1 MNHYENIRLASKAD
15 IQQLTML
22 INTAY
27 RTPGGWTTEAG
38 MILGDRIQEQQLYEL
53 LNSAH
58 FQLFVLEIENKL
70 FGCIGVSL
78 GQQVAEIGSFA
89 VAPAEQNS
97 GYGKQLLDFA
107 ESHIFEIF
115 KKNVIQISVLN
126 VRTELLAYYQRRGYQ
141 LTEKI
146 EAYPLGQKVGE
157 PLIPVHLLILE
168 KNHQINMIS

>member
-1 MNHYENIRLASKAD
+1 MNHYKNIRLASKAD
-15 IQQLTML
+15 IQQLTIL

-27 RTPGGWTTEAG
+27 RTLDGWTTEAG
-38 MILGDRIQEQQLYEL
+38 MIQGDRIQEKQLYDL
-53 LNSAH
+53 LNLEN
-58 FQLFVLEIENKL
+58 FQLFVLEIDNKL
-70 FGCIGVSL
+70 LGCIGVSL

-115 KKNVIQISVLN
+115 KKNVIQMSLLN
-126 VRTELLAYYQRRGYQ
+126 VRTELLVYYQRHGYQ

-146 EAYPLGQKVGE
+146 EAYPLGQKLGE
-157 PLIPVHLLILE
+157 PLIPLHLLILE
-168 KNHQINMIS
+168 KIIRSI

>member
-1 MNHYENIRLASKAD
+1 MASKAD
-15 IQQLTML
+15 IQQLTIL

-27 RTPGGWTTEAG
+27 RTLDGWTTEAG
-38 MILGDRIQEQQLYEL
+38 MIQGDRIQEKQLYDL
-53 LNSAH
+53 LNLEN
-58 FQLFVLEIENKL
+58 FQLFVLEIDNKL
-70 FGCIGVSL
+70 LGCIGVSL

-115 KKNVIQISVLN
+115 KKKVIQMSVLN
-126 VRTELLAYYQRRGYQ
+126 VRIELLAYYQRRGYQ

-146 EAYPLGQKVGE
+146 EAYPLGQNVGE
-157 PLIPVHLLILE
+157 PLIPLHLLILE
-168 KNHQINMIS
+168 KIIRSI

>member
-1 MNHYENIRLASKAD
+1 MNHYKNIRLANKAD
-15 IQQLTML
+15 VQQLTML

-38 MILGDRIQEQQLYEL
+38 MIQGDRIQEKQLYDL
-53 LNSAH
+53 LNLEN
-58 FQLFVLEIENKL
+58 FQLFVLEIDNKL
-70 FGCIGVSL
+70 LGCIGVSL

-115 KKNVIQISVLN
+115 KKKVIQMSVLN
-126 VRTELLAYYQRRGYQ
+126 VRIELLAYYQRRGYQ

-146 EAYPLGQKVGE
+146 EAYPLGQNVGE
-157 PLIPVHLLILE
+157 PLIPLHLLILE
-168 KNHQINMIS
+168 KISKSI

>member
-1 MNHYENIRLASKAD
+1 MNHYKNIRLASKAD
-15 IQQLTML
+15 IQQLTIL

-27 RTPGGWTTEAG
+27 RTLGGWTTEAG
-38 MILGDRIQEQQLYEL
+38 MIQGDRIQEQQLHDL

-70 FGCIGVSL
+70 LGCIGVSL
-78 GQQVAEIGSFA
+78 GQQIAEIGSFA
-89 VAPAEQNS
+89 VVPAEQNS

-115 KKNVIQISVLN
+115 KKNVIQMSVLN

-146 EAYPLGQKVGE
+146 EAYPLGQNVGE
-157 PLIPVHLLILE
+157 PLIPLHLLILE
-168 KNHQINMIS
+168 KISKSI

>member
-1 MNHYENIRLASKAD
+1 MNHYKNIRLASKAD
-15 IQQLTML
+15 VQQLTIL

-27 RTPGGWTTEAG
+27 RTRGGWTTEEG
-38 MILGDRIQEQQLYEL
+38 MIQGDRIQEQQLYEL
-53 LNSAH
+53 LNSAD

-70 FGCIGVSL
+70 LGCIGVSL

-115 KKNVIQISVLN
+115 KKNVIQMSVLN
-126 VRTELLAYYQRRGYQ
+126 VRTELLAYYQRHGYQ

-146 EAYPLGQKVGE
+146 EAYPLGQKLGE
-157 PLIPVHLLILE
+157 PLIPLHLLILE
-168 KNHQINMIS
+168 KIIRSI

>member
-1 MNHYENIRLASKAD
+1 MNHYKNIRLASKAD
-15 IQQLTML
+15 IQQLTIL

-27 RTPGGWTTEAG
+27 RTLDGWTTEAG
-38 MILGDRIQEQQLYEL
+38 MIQGDRIQEKQLYDL
-53 LNSAH
+53 LNLEN
-58 FQLFVLEIENKL
+58 FQLFVLEIDNKL
-70 FGCIGVSL
+70 LGCIGVSL

-115 KKNVIQISVLN
+115 KKNVIQMSLLN
-126 VRTELLAYYQRRGYQ
+126 VRTELLAYYQRHGYQ

-146 EAYPLGQKVGE
+146 EAYPLGQKLGE
-157 PLIPVHLLILE
+157 PLIPLHLLILE
-168 KNHQINMIS
+168 KIIRSI

>member
-1 MNHYENIRLASKAD
+1 MNHYKNIRLASKAD

-38 MILGDRIQEQQLYEL
+38 MIQGDRIQEQQLHDL
-53 LNSAH
+53 LNSAD

-70 FGCIGVSL
+70 LGCIGVSL

-115 KKNVIQISVLN
+115 KKNVIQMSVLN
-126 VRTELLAYYQRRGYQ
+126 VRTELLAYYQRHGYQ

-146 EAYPLGQKVGE
+146 EAYPLGQKLGE
-157 PLIPVHLLILE
+157 PLIPLHLLILE
-168 KNHQINMIS
+168 KIIRSI

>member
-1 MNHYENIRLASKAD
+1 MNHYKNIRLASKAD
-15 IQQLTML
+15 IQQLTIL

-27 RTPGGWTTEAG
+27 RTRGGWTTEEG
-38 MILGDRIQEQQLYEL
+38 MIQGDRIQEKQLYDL
-53 LNSAH
+53 LNLEN
-58 FQLFVLEIENKL
+58 FQLFVLEIDNKL
-70 FGCIGVSL
+70 LGCIGVSL

-115 KKNVIQISVLN
+115 KKNVIQMSLLN
-126 VRTELLAYYQRRGYQ
+126 VRTELLVYYQRHGYQ

-146 EAYPLGQKVGE
+146 EAYPLGQKLGE
-157 PLIPVHLLILE
+157 PLIPLHLLILE
-168 KNHQINMIS
+168 KIIRSI

>member
-1 MNHYENIRLASKAD
+1 MNHYKNIRLASKAD
-15 IQQLTML
+15 IQQLTIL

-27 RTPGGWTTEAG
+27 RTLDGWTTEAG
-38 MILGDRIQEQQLYEL
+38 MIQGDRIQEKQLYDL
-53 LNSAH
+53 LNLEN
-58 FQLFVLEIENKL
+58 FQLFVLEIDNKL
-70 FGCIGVSL
+70 LGCIGVSL

-115 KKNVIQISVLN
+115 KKNVIQMSLLN
-126 VRTELLAYYQRRGYQ
+126 VRTELLVYYQRHGYQ

-146 EAYPLGQKVGE
+146 EAYPLGQNVGE
-157 PLIPVHLLILE
+157 PLIPLHLLILE
-168 KNHQINMIS
+168 KISKSI

>member
-1 MNHYENIRLASKAD
+1 MNHYKNIRLASKAD
-15 IQQLTML
+15 IQQLTIL

-27 RTPGGWTTEAG
+27 RTLDGWTTEAG
-38 MILGDRIQEQQLYEL
+38 MIQGDRIQEKQLYDL
-53 LNSAH
+53 LNLEN

-70 FGCIGVSL
+70 LGCIGVSL
-78 GQQVAEIGSFA
+78 GQQLAEIGSFA

-115 KKNVIQISVLN
+115 KKKVIQMSVLN

-146 EAYPLGQKVGE
+146 EAYPLGQNVGE
-157 PLIPVHLLILE
+157 PLIPLHLLILE
-168 KNHQINMIS
+168 KISKSI

>member
-1 MNHYENIRLASKAD
+1 MNHYKNIRLASKAD
-15 IQQLTML
+15 IQQLTIL

-27 RTPGGWTTEAG
+27 RTLDGWTTEAG
-38 MILGDRIQEQQLYEL
+38 MIQGDRIQEKQLYDL
-53 LNSAH
+53 LNLEN
-58 FQLFVLEIENKL
+58 FQLFVLEIDNKL
-70 FGCIGVSL
+70 LGCIGVSL

-115 KKNVIQISVLN
+115 KKNVIQMSVLN
-126 VRTELLAYYQRRGYQ
+126 VRTELLAYYQRHGYQ

-146 EAYPLGQKVGE
+146 EAYPLGQKLGE
-157 PLIPVHLLILE
+157 PLIPLHLLILE
-168 KNHQINMIS
+168 KIIRSI

>member
-1 MNHYENIRLASKAD
+1 MNHYKNIRLASKAD
-15 IQQLTML
+15 IQQLTIL

-27 RTPGGWTTEAG
+27 RTRGGWTTEEG
-38 MILGDRIQEQQLYEL
+38 MIQGDRIQEQQLYEL
-53 LNSAH
+53 LNSAD
-58 FQLFVLEIENKL
+58 FQLFVLENENKL
-70 FGCIGVSL
+70 LGCIGVSL

-115 KKNVIQISVLN
+115 KKKVIQMSVLN
-126 VRTELLAYYQRRGYQ
+126 VRTELLAYYQRHGYQ

-146 EAYPLGQKVGE
+146 EAYPLGQKLGE
-157 PLIPVHLLILE
+157 PLIPLHLLILE
-168 KNHQINMIS
+168 KIIRSI

>member
-1 MNHYENIRLASKAD
+1 MNHYKNIRLASKAD
-15 IQQLTML
+15 IQQLIIL

-27 RTPGGWTTEAG
+27 RTRGGWTTEEG
-38 MILGDRIQEQQLYEL
+38 MIQGDRIQEQQLYEL
-53 LNSAH
+53 LNSAD

-70 FGCIGVSL
+70 LGCISVSL

-115 KKNVIQISVLN
+115 KKNVIQMSVLN
-126 VRTELLAYYQRRGYQ
+126 VRTELLAYYQRHGYQ

-146 EAYPLGQKVGE
+146 EAYPLGQKLGE
-157 PLIPVHLLILE
+157 PLIPLHLLILE
-168 KNHQINMIS
+168 KIIRSI

>member
-1 MNHYENIRLASKAD
+1 MNHYKNIRLASKAD
-15 IQQLTML
+15 IQQLTIL

-27 RTPGGWTTEAG
+27 RTLDGWTTEAG
-38 MILGDRIQEQQLYEL
+38 MIQGDRIQEKQLYDL
-53 LNSAH
+53 LNLEN
-58 FQLFVLEIENKL
+58 FQLFVLEIDNKL
-70 FGCIGVSL
+70 LGCIGVSL

-115 KKNVIQISVLN
+115 KKKVIQISVLN
-126 VRTELLAYYQRRGYQ
+126 VRIELLAYYQRRGYQ

-146 EAYPLGQKVGE
+146 EAYPLGQKLGE
-157 PLIPVHLLILE
+157 PLIPLHLLILE
-168 KNHQINMIS
+168 KISKSI

>member
-1 MNHYENIRLASKAD
+1 MNHYKNIRLANKAD
-15 IQQLTML
+15 IQQLTILM
-22 INTAY
+22 NTAY
-27 RTPGGWTTEAG
+27 RTLGGWTTEAG
-38 MILGDRIQEQQLYEL
+38 MIQGDRIQEQQLYEL
-53 LNSAH
+53 LNLEN

-70 FGCIGVSL
+70 LGCIGVSL
-78 GQQVAEIGSFA
+78 GQQIAEIGSFA

-115 KKNVIQISVLN
+115 KKKVIQMSVLN

-146 EAYPLGQKVGE
+146 KAYPLDQNVGE
-157 PLIPVHLLILE
+157 PLIPLHLLILG
-168 KNHQINMIS
+168 KISKSI